1 MSLFNNGSTALS
13 PWKNIDKIALRFLVI
28 YFIIQAVPLDWKFYR
43 QLFTIDWS
51 DLSFYDLFQLTRYY
65 PLFFGIEGFGNW
77 FIVALLALVGTGIWT
92 VRYSANNT
100 NYDQL
105 YYWLRVLLRY
115 RLALGIIAYGLIKFF
130 PLQMPYPSLSNLH
143 TNYGDFYG
151 WKIYFHTLG
160 VAQGYEVF
168 LGAVEIASGVLLLFR
183 RTTTFGAGLILGFT
197 GNVFAA
203 NFFYDAGEQVYSAYL
218 FIIAG
223 VLFLYDAPRLY
234 RLLIQKKYTAAN
246 AFKPV
251 FATNTLRKARGILKT
266 GAVVFIV
273 LLAFATYTNFTKA
286 PYKIPSTPG
295 LTGAYGFYNVREF
308 RFNNQLIP
316 YSTTDSNRW
325 QNVIFEKWA
334 TSSIKIARPV
344 TIDNSTGDT
353 YHKADID
360 RNFESAGVGG
370 RHYYAYEADTVQH
383 SLLFRNKNPHHAGE
397 LYKLHYNFLND
408 STIVL
413 QGVNEKNDSIY
424 AVLDRI
430 NRKYML
436 FEGRRKRVKL

>member
-1 MSLFNNGSTALS
+1 MSLFNNGSGPGS
-13 PWKNIDKIALRFLVI
+13 PWKNTDKLLLRFLLI

-43 QLFTIDWS
+43 QLFTIDWT
-51 DLSFYDLFQLTRYY
+51 DISFYDLFQVTRYY
-65 PLFFGIEGFGNW
+65 PRFFGIDGFGNW
-77 FIVALLALVGTGIWT
+77 VVSAILAFIGTVLWT
-92 VRYSANNT
+92 WRYPVDI

-115 RLALGIIAYGLIKFF
+115 RLAAGIIAYGLIKLF

-143 TNYGDFYG
+143 TNYGDFFG

-160 VAQGYEVF
+160 IAQGYEVF
-168 LGAVEIASGVLLLFR
+168 LGAIEIIAGILLLFR
-183 RTTTFGAGLILGFT
+183 RTATFGAGLILGFT

-203 NFFYDAGEQVYSAYL
+203 NIFYDAGEQVYSAYL
-218 FIIAG
+218 FVIAF

-234 RLLIQKKYTAAN
+234 RLLVQKKYTVAN

-251 FATNTLRKARGILKT
+251 FASETLRKTRNVLRT
-266 GAVVFIV
+266 GVAVFIA
-273 LLAFATYTNFTKA
+273 LLAFATYTNFTHT

-295 LTGAYGFYNVREF
+295 LKGAYGFYNVREF
-308 RFNNQLIP
+308 RFNNQPIP

-334 TSSIKIARPV
+334 TTSIKIARPV
-344 TIDNSTGDT
+344 KIDVSNGDA

-360 RNFESAGVGG
+360 RNYESAGVGG
-370 RHYYAYEADTVQH
+370 RHYYAYEADTVHQ
-383 SLLFRNKNPHHAGE
+383 SLVFRNKNKNHAGE
-397 LYKLHYNFLND
+397 FYRLQYNLLND

-424 AVLDRI
+424 AILDRI
-430 NRKYML
+430 SRKYML

>member
-1 MSLFNNGSTALS
+1 MSLFNNGSSALS
-13 PWKNIDKIALRFLVI
+13 PWKSTDKILLRFLVI
-28 YFIIQAVPLDWKFYR
+28 YFIIQAVPLDYKFYR
-43 QLFTIDWS
+43 QLFTINWS
-51 DLSFYDLFQLTRYY
+51 ELSFYDLFQLTRYY
-65 PLFFGIEGFGNW
+65 PRFFGITGFGNW
-77 FIVALLALVGTGIWT
+77 LIAGLLAFIGAAVWT
-92 VRYSANNT
+92 IRYSAT
-100 NYDQL
+100 DTRYDQL

-115 RLALGIIAYGLIKFF
+115 RLALGIIAYGLIKLF

-151 WKIYFHTLG
+151 WKIYFHTIA

-168 LGAVEIASGVLLLFR
+168 LGALEITAGVLLLFR
-183 RTTTFGAGLILGFT
+183 RTTTFGAGVILAFT

-218 FIIAG
+218 FVIAFI
-223 VLFLYDAPRLY
+223 LFLYDAPRLY

-246 AFKPV
+246 AFTPV
-251 FATNTLRKARGILKT
+251 FATGAVRKTRNILKT

-273 LLAFATYTNFTKA
+273 LLAFATYTNFIKA

-316 YSTTDSNRW
+316 YSTNDSNRW
-325 QNVIFEKWA
+325 QNVVFEKWA

-344 TIDNSTGDT
+344 TIDNSTGDA

-383 SLLFRNKNPHHAGE
+383 SLLFRNKNLNHAGE
-397 LYKLHYNFLND
+397 FYKLQYHFQND

-430 NRKYML
+430 NKKYML
-436 FEGRRKRVKL
+436 FEGRRKRQKL